1 MGPWRCRGTAR
12 RAPTLGARY
21 KDPLLIASKKGDR
34 HHSETEPV
42 PLLAEEHLAEAPEVP
57 EAPDIPNTRLELSHD
72 ATVDLG
78 L

>member
-1 MGPWRCRGTAR
+1 MPRLMMRCIIA
-12 RAPTLGARY
+12 ALGARY
-21 KDPLLIASKKGDR
+21 KDPLFIALKQGDR
-34 HHSETEPV
+34 RHSEMEPV
-42 PLLAEEHLAEAPEVP
+42 PLLAEKHLAEAPEIP